1 MYFLAIVG
9 GGAIPRPLPD
19 QATLVFAF
27 SEQVLVV
34 QPELGRN
41 RAIAE
46 DLPLDPVKEK
56 NNHPSGPGFKPRRVC
71 FPGVNFC
78 YFRFP
83 ADCFDLYLSA
93 IRSDEVMPCGAGFG
107 P

>member
-9 GGAIPRPLPD
+9 GDAIPRPLPD

-27 SEQVLVV
+27 WKQVLVV

-56 NNHPSGPGFKPRRVC
+56 NNHPIV
-71 FPGVNFC
+71 
-78 YFRFP
+78 
-83 ADCFDLYLSA
+83 A
-93 IRSDEVMPCGAGFG
+93 
-107 P
+107 